1 MNHDCVFGNGLSNR
15 FDGFTSTF
23 QDKLFKGYN
32 MEIHNQIFYT
42 TLCSCVLSFTG
53 ETLTCFLLSL
63 SSFSFLVGR
72 FPARRFYRKKTSKK
86 QITIWSNSCSLLT
99 SSKIFFF
106 FFVGLVLQGHLLL
119 AVDFVSRHRDCLLDI
134 ALLST
139 VSLSFSFLSFSAHS
153 LHSIM

>member
-1 MNHDCVFGNGLSNR
+1 MIVYMVNWLSHR

-53 ETLTCFLLSL
+53 L
-63 SSFSFLVGR
+63 
-72 FPARRFYRKKTSKK
+72 
-86 QITIWSNSCSLLT
+86 I
-99 SSKIFFF
+99 
-106 FFVGLVLQGHLLL
+106 LQGHLLL

-139 VSLSFSFLSFSAHS
+139 VSFSFLYSST
-153 LHSIM
+153 